1 MAATTGVN
9 YQGRDGELRLYDK
22 TQGGAGASGTPWMMI
37 VKFEQMDFQAA
48 WQARPEQLVRLDRQ
62 RITDDAH
69 LQLGSDE
76 IMYQPVDVSF
86 SFNMSALEKDALLQF
101 VGLDWSQIGHTTT
114 ATWQVK
120 GTPNTGFFG
129 NAGLVSTKA
138 RAISGDGLYAGGRVD
153 GKGSIVALQGFA
165 DTKAVAVDAEIIWQE
180 SSGANE
186 FGYRLKEVRFEPGR
200 QQISESAD
208 NVVVR
213 LTGSMYGEMQR
224 ITGFDRGMDI
234 LTITH
239 RTN

>member
-1 MAATTGVN
+1 MAATTGIN

-22 TQGGAGASGTPWMMI
+22 TQGAVGASGTPWCFV
-37 VKFEQMDFQAA
+37 VKFEQMDFQAG
-48 WQARPEQLVRLDRQ
+48 WQARPEELVRLDRQ

-86 SFNMSALEKDALLQF
+86 SFAMSSKEQDALLQF
-101 VGLDWSQIGHTTT
+101 VGVDFASIGHTTV
-114 ATWQVK
+114 ASWQVK

-129 NAGLVSTKA
+129 QAGLRSTKA

-165 DTKAVAVDAEIIWQE
+165 DVKKVAVDAEVIWTE
-180 SSGANE
+180 ASGDRP
-186 FGYRLKEVRFEPGR
+186 FGLRLKEVSFEPGR

-208 NVVVR
+208 LVTVR
-213 LTGSMYGEMQR
+213 LTGMMYGEMQR
-224 ITGFDRGMDI
+224 ITAFDRGMDI
-234 LTITH
+234 LTIQH
-239 RTN
+239 LLS